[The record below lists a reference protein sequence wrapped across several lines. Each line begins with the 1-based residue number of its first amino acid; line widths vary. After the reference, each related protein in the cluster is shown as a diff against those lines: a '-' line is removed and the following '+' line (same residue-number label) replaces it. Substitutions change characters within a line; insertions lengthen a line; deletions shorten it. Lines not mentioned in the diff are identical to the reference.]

1 MHYDHKFVKANNKF
15 ECVLYRHD
23 GDDYPIITSVRSAYL
38 LSPYQVNQL
47 IAAIPFLF
55 NDKVIFNDRF
65 YYLKIRLIQI
75 HDFQHEVLDFREV
88 VEDEFHP
95 SFFLH

>member
-1 MHYDHKFVKANNKF
+1 MHYDHKFVKENNEF

-23 GDDYPIITSVRSAYL
+23 RAAYPIITSVRGAYL
-38 LSPYQVNQL
+38 LSPYQVTQL
-47 IAAIPFLF
+47 IAAIPLLF
-55 NDKVIFNDRF
+55 NDKVILNDRF

-75 HDFQHEVLDFREV
+75 YDYQYEILDFKEV
-88 VEDEFHP
+88 DEEEFHP